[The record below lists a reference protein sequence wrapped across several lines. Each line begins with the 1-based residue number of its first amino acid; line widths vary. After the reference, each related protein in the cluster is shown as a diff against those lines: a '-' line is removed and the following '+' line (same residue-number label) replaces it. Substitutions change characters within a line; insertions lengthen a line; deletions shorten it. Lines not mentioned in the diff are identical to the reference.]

1 MKRLLITGLAVVSLV
16 GCADEAPKIKI
27 NELNPTNEAYIMS
40 DSLARGIVEAS
51 NYEEFNR
58 ARKSIEEYEEAM
70 RTQIGGEAYL
80 IFLEECNYFM
90 EEI

>member
-1 MKRLLITGLAVVSLV
+1 MKRLLILGIAAVALV
-16 GCADEAPKIKI
+16 GCADKEPKIKI

-40 DSLARGIVEAS
+40 DSLARGVVQAS
-51 NYEEFNR
+51 NYEEFKK

-80 IFLEECNYFM
+80 IFLEDCNYFM

>member
-51 NYEEFNR
+51 NYE
-58 ARKSIEEYEEAM
+58 AR
-70 RTQIGGEAYL
+70 R
-80 IFLEECNYFM
+80 
-90 EEI
+90 

>member
-16 GCADEAPKIKI
+16 GCADEASKIKI

-51 NYEEFNR
+51 NYEEFTK

-70 RTQIGGEAYL
+70 RTQIGGDAYL

>member
-40 DSLARGIVEAS
+40 DSLAQGIVEAS
-51 NYEEFNR
+51 NYEEFKK

>member
-40 DSLARGIVEAS
+40 DSLTQGIVEAS
-51 NYEEFNR
+51 NYEEFNK

>member
-40 DSLARGIVEAS
+40 ESLAQGIVEAS
-51 NYEEFNR
+51 NYEEFNK

-70 RTQIGGEAYL
+70 RTQIGGDAYL

>member
-1 MKRLLITGLAVVSLV
+1 MKRLLILGIAAVTLV
-16 GCADEAPKIKI
+16 GCADKEPKIKI
-27 NELNPTNEAYIMS
+27 NELNPTNEAYIIS
-40 DSLARGIVEAS
+40 DSLARGVVDAS
-51 NYEEFNR
+51 NYKEFKK
-58 ARKSIEEYEEAM
+58 ARKSIEQYEEAM

>member
-1 MKRLLITGLAVVSLV
+1 MKRLLITGLAVVSIV

-40 DSLARGIVEAS
+40 DSLTQGIVEAS
-51 NYEEFNR
+51 NYEEFNK
-58 ARKSIEEYEEAM
+58 ARKSIEKYEEAM

>member
-40 DSLARGIVEAS
+40 DSLTQGIVEAS
-51 NYEEFNR
+51 NYEEFNK
-58 ARKSIEEYEEAM
+58 ARKSIEKYEEAM